1 MLFNCCAD
9 GFVFIYV
16 ILCFVSHL
24 VCYIHPFLCPS
35 PLRLPSFPCLSFLS
49 SLPLPLLPVFTS
61 SMLNVW
67 SSGLFLHHSQCCYVL
82 TLLHICVICT
92 LIYFYTFKFRSLNDY
107 HLKKYFCF
115 MYMSVL
121 PTCVC
126 MYVCM
131 YVCIYVCILCESLWR
146 SEEGVSSL
154 GIGVINVC

>member
-1 MLFNCCAD
+1 
-9 GFVFIYV
+9 
-16 ILCFVSHL
+16 
-24 VCYIHPFLCPS
+24 
-35 PLRLPSFPCLSFLS
+35 
-49 SLPLPLLPVFTS
+49 LLPVFTS